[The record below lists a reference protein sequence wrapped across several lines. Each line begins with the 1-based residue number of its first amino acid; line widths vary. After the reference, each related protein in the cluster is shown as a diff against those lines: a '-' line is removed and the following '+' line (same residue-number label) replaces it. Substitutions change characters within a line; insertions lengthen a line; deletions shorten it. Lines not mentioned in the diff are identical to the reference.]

1 MGVESPIIVVRRIG
15 MISLEALA
23 IIFGFAGIVVGSVL
37 TYLFTKS
44 HYEQKRKDDKADR
57 DAARIL
63 QEKDKKIALAQEYL
77 NVITEAATIIRDAE
91 TIALLSKNA
100 DLVKADVQKVV
111 QLLKVPPNISL
122 SIHLLNNPELANQ
135 GNEFRM
141 LVGKE
146 YQKMME
152 LLISLRKKETID
164 ENAINARIEDFNRK
178 VANYSGLIQVILDKM
193 SSELK

>member
-1 MGVESPIIVVRRIG
+1 

-91 TIALLSKNA
+91 TMALLSKNA